1 MLTVAFINVLWTID
15 KIASKYIPVKMKTQ
29 QSSLATDTVEKFLQK
44 PLLLCTFQSMHFKTV
59 TLAAFLKKFRFIF
72 AVLWRC
78 FRRYYKRKRWHRRLV
93 NEAENKEFDAFKSAS
108 CFHKIKLP
116 KSLGWQYDHQLQKQ
130 FPLFSITSVTK
141 LLNLNTCSY
150 CLLLFLSS
158 PAGTRWKVRYINY
171 SHISNK
177 SSASFADWK
186 EEVVGLAEMT
196 ASCWVSCIQRS
207 SARWMDYE

>member
-1 MLTVAFINVLWTID
+1 MRFCGAGHPWKRI
-15 KIASKYIPVKMKTQ
+15 
-29 QSSLATDTVEKFLQK
+29 
-44 PLLLCTFQSMHFKTV
+44 
-59 TLAAFLKKFRFIF
+59 KK
-72 AVLWRC
+72 RC

-196 ASCWVSCIQRS
+196 ASCWVSRIQRS